1 MLKLNISLDAP
12 VATIVYVNEK
22 LSDLRDFYEDYIYPK
37 VLRDLDKMFE
47 VEGRPPWA
55 ALNEVYAHYK
65 NIHFPGA
72 GILERTGELR
82 DSYTISSHPSHVL
95 QIGPKSFSLKSGVH
109 YASLHETGVSS
120 TNLPA
125 RPVVGGLT
133 LDKGLRNQYNKVFRR
148 HVQRVIKQGKKQA
161 AHVGVQT
168 SYSKSRS
175 GTLTIR
181 RG

>member
-12 VATIVYVNEK
+12 IATVVYVNEK

-161 AHVGVQT
+161 SHVGVHTTQ
-168 SYSKSRS
+168 SKSRK